1 VTTQPVPVEL
11 GQFEDLRAAA
21 SACTSCGLST
31 TRTQVVFGE
40 GDPSARLL
48 VVGEAPGAEEDR
60 TGRPFVGRSGQLLE
74 RLLAEEA
81 GLARSDCFI
90 ANVVKCRPP
99 DNRDPRRVEVET
111 CRPYLAEQI
120 RLIAPVVVLT
130 VGNFAARL
138 LLETREGITRLRG
151 RSYPFGDATL
161 VPTLHP
167 AAVLRGGVAAMTSFR
182 EDIRLVGAVLD
193 GAAA

>member
-1 VTTQPVPVEL
+1 MPGAFEEL
-11 GQFEDLRAAA
+11 RSEVLG
-21 SACTSCGLST
+21 CTRCELST
-31 TRTQVVFGE
+31 TRTQVVFGS
-40 GDPSARLL
+40 GPSDAA
-48 VVGEAPGAEEDR
+48 VMIVGEAPGAEEDR
-60 TGRPFVGRSGQLLE
+60 TGVPFVGRSGQLLE
-74 RLLAEEA
+74 RVVAEEL
-81 GLARSDCFI
+81 GLARDDCFI

-99 DNRDPRRVEVET
+99 ENRDPRPVEVAA
-111 CRPYLAEQI
+111 CRPYLADQV
-120 RLIAPVVVLT
+120 RLVAPRVVLT

-138 LLETREGITRLRG
+138 LLETRDGITRLRG

-167 AAVLRGGVAAMTSFR
+167 AAVLRGGAVAMASFR

>member
-1 VTTQPVPVEL
+1 VLGAVEELRSEVL
-11 GQFEDLRAAA
+11 GCTRCELAA
-21 SACTSCGLST
+21 
-31 TRTQVVFGE
+31 TRTQVVFGS
-40 GDPSARLL
+40 GPSDAS
-48 VVGEAPGAEEDR
+48 VMIVGEAPGVEEDR
-60 TGRPFVGRSGQLLE
+60 TGVPFVGRSGQLLV
-74 RLLAEEA
+74 RVVGEEL
-81 GLARSDCFI
+81 GLARDDCFI

-120 RLIAPVVVLT
+120 RLVAPVVVLT